1 MSTEFIVLSV
11 IAALS
16 AYLLGG
22 INGAIILSRLV
33 YHEDIRTKGSG
44 NPGFTNFKRVHGFC
58 PATFAAMAIDI
69 FKTIIPV
76 VTFMLLFGHFFQNAQ
91 FGAVF
96 TLLFCMIG
104 HCFPVWYRFKGG
116 KAVLAYLSGIWF
128 VDWRMGLIC
137 FGIFV
142 VILLTVKYMSLAS
155 MTFAFTSP
163 IVLFLLGCK
172 DWLVL
177 VTAAVLSILVI
188 ARHHQNIVR
197 LCKGTESKFTLKS
210 KKS

>member
-1 MSTEFIVLSV
+1 MTDFIILSI
-11 IAALS
+11 IAALAS
-16 AYLLGG
+16 YLLGG

-76 VTFMLLFGHFFQNAQ
+76 VTFMLLFGSSFENGGQ

-96 TLLFCMIG
+96 SLLFCMLG
-104 HCFPVWYRFKGG
+104 HCFPVWYKFKGG

-142 VILLTVKYMSLAS
+142 VILLTIKYMSLAS

-163 IVLFLLGCK
+163 IVLFFLGSTWQVLL
-172 DWLVL
+172 
-177 VTAAVLSILVI
+177 TSAILSVLVI

-197 LCKGTESKFTLKS
+197 LCKGTESKFSLKS